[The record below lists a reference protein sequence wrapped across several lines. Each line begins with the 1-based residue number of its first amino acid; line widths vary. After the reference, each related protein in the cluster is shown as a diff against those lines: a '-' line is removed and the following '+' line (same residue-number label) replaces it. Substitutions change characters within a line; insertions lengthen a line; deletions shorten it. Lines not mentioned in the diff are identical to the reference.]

1 MLNKRADRSYRPARI
16 RRLLPVLYASTR
28 WQNRRTRALTG
39 FALIYLVLSQVAHL
53 LRPEDAGDAI
63 FWGLSGISV
72 AAASYFNRR
81 WRRQLVAVLI
91 AVATLDGALHGAEP
105 ASAFAMA
112 IANGVECYIGGT
124 ILALRIPQRRR
135 IIRMQDIGWLL
146 TAAVAGSAA
155 STLLAV
161 GASNLTAATV
171 SWETSGY
178 WFMSNMVSIF
188 VGAPVLL
195 AFLSLWKEPAA
206 EPMWGRVLALVFATG
221 VVLAGSTWASY
232 ASGRN
237 FSYLV
242 IVPLVGAAVWIGHR
256 GAAPMVGGVAIALA
270 AMTMGGYGP
279 FAATE
284 STFDP
289 LVATQM
295 FMAVV
300 QATVLTVG
308 IESSRRR
315 DLIAELDGILEATVE
330 AVLVI
335 DEEGVI
341 RKANR
346 GAELLLVA
354 PRGLVGTRID
364 TYIAAF
370 DDLQPETGLSQVEV
384 RNGKGMVFWSEVS
397 QGDIR
402 EKSGRH
408 RRAVVLRDVTER
420 IETENRVRR
429 LQDQFV
435 SNMTHELKTP
445 LTAIIG
451 FTDWLLD
458 QPDSPTLLE
467 DLATIKSS
475 AVSMQQLIDEILA
488 FKRVLE
494 TAPVPEPVD
503 LGRVV
508 TDVVTLARPDA
519 ATRGVSIQAVV
530 SPTPAVL
537 GDPAQLEQVVGNL
550 VSNAVKYSKAEGS
563 VAVQLGPGE
572 AGVKLR
578 IADNGIG
585 IPAADQERLFERFFR
600 ARNVG
605 GTPGT
610 GLGLAMVRQIVEA
623 HQGTLRLTSE
633 EGVGTVI
640 DISLPVTA
648 HERSSEADLTVPA

>member
-1 MLNKRADRSYRPARI
+1 MPYAPAHWRSH
-16 RRLLPVLYASTR
+16 RLRVLT
-28 WQNRRTRALTG
+28 LFG
-39 FALIYLVLSQVAHL
+39 FTYLALSQVGHL
-53 LRPEDAGDAI
+53 VRPDDPGDAMY
-63 FWGLSGISV
+63 WGLSGIAV
-72 AAASYFNRR
+72 AAVSYFDPR
-81 WRRQLVAVLI
+81 WRQQVVMVLVA
-91 AVATLDGALHGAEP
+91 AATLDGLLHGATLAP
-105 ASAFAMA
+105 ALGMA
-112 IANGVECYIGGT
+112 VANGAEGYVGGT
-124 ILALRIPQRRR
+124 ILARCIPQRRR

-146 TAAVAGSAA
+146 TAALAGSAT
-155 STLLAV
+155 SSLLAV
-161 GASNLTAATV
+161 ATSSFTVTTV

-178 WFMSNMVSIF
+178 WFMSNLVSIF
-188 VGAPVLL
+188 VGTPVVL
-195 AFLSLWKEPAA
+195 ALLSLWREPDS
-206 EPMWGRVLALVFATG
+206 EPIMGRVVTLAAATAA
-221 VVLAGSTWASY
+221 VLAVSTWAS
-232 ASGRN
+232 AVTGRN

-256 GAAPMVGGVAIALA
+256 GAAPLVGAVAIALG
-270 AMTMGGYGP
+270 AMTMSGVGP

-284 STFDP
+284 SSFEP

-295 FMAVV
+295 FMGVV
-300 QATVLTVG
+300 QATVLTIG
-308 IESSRRR
+308 IETSRRR
-315 DLIAELDGILEATVE
+315 DVIAELDGILEAAVE

-341 RKANR
+341 RKTNR
-346 GAELLLVA
+346 GADALLSA
-354 PRGLVGTRID
+354 PDGLVGTRIAEF
-364 TYIAAF
+364 IPGF
-370 DDLQPETGLSQVEV
+370 EGLAITDRLVLTEV
-384 RNGKGMVFWSEVS
+384 ADGKGGVLWGEVS
-397 QGDIR
+397 RGDIH

-420 IETENRVRR
+420 IETENRVRK

-458 QPDSPTLLE
+458 QPDSPTLVE
-467 DLATIKSS
+467 DLTTIKTS

-519 ATRGVSIQAVV
+519 AGRGVSIQAVV

-537 GDPAQLEQVVGNL
+537 GDPLQLEQVVGNL
-550 VSNAVKYSKAEGS
+550 VSNAVKYSKAPGS
-563 VAVQLGPGE
+563 VEVRVGP
-572 AGVKLR
+572 APDGVTLR
-578 IADNGIG
+578 IADDGIG
-585 IPAADQERLFERFFR
+585 IPTADQERLFERFFR

-610 GLGLAMVRQIVEA
+610 GLGLAMVRQIVES
-623 HQGTLRLTSE
+623 HQGTLHLTSE

-640 DISLPVTA
+640 DISLPVGTV
-648 HERSSEADLTVPA
+648 ERSATADITVPA